1 MTQDPY
7 KYFRLEARELLDQ
20 CGQCVLELERGAA
33 AAPLVQRLLRL
44 AHTLKGAARVVR
56 QGEIGDHAHA
66 MEDVLSPLRDAAG
79 AMEREPIE
87 AVLAQLDAI
96 AALLPSLAAREPG
109 AAPEPARPTAVAP
122 VAEETARTVRAD
134 LAEMDAVLDGVAETH
149 ALVSGLRS
157 ATHELAQAEH
167 LVELLLA
174 QLAPRRHRGEAPERS
189 YAIAEELKRV
199 FAGAGRGLAGSLD
212 QMDRELDQ
220 LRDSAERLR
229 LAPVG
234 TLLSQ
239 LERIARDMAHAL
251 GKEVVLAGKGG
262 DLRLDS
268 HVLGAVQAALI
279 QIVRNAVAH
288 GIEAPDERRRAGK
301 PSAGEIAIAVT
312 RRGPLIAFEC
322 RDDGRGL
329 DFEAIRRVAL
339 QRGLPPGE
347 VQALDSE
354 ALIRLLLKGGIS
366 TARAV
371 TGEAGRGVGLD
382 VVRETAD
389 RLGGDLAIR
398 TERGRFTVLTLTVP
412 STLAAIEAL
421 LVAVGEDG
429 AEQRLAIPL
438 DAVRA
443 TLRLGGGDIARVAS
457 GSSVA
462 YDGAAVAFMPLSR
475 ALGARAWPA
484 TRSWTAIVIA
494 GADGLAAIGVDRLLG
509 TAQIVTRPLPDGLG
523 ASPIV
528 AGARL
533 DPEGN
538 PQLVLDPDGLVAA
551 ALGGAAGVPDA
562 PPARKPVLVIDDS
575 LTTRMLE
582 QSILEAAGYQVDT
595 ANSAEEGLE
604 TARRKAYA
612 LFLVDVEMPGMDGFT
627 FVERIRSDPALHH
640 VPAILVTSRAA
651 PEDRRR
657 GRQAGA
663 QGYVVKSE
671 FDQAALLSLIRPLMG

>member
-1 MTQDPY
+1 MAPDPY

-20 CGQCVLELERGAA
+20 CGQCVLELERGED
-33 AAPLVQRLLRL
+33 AAPRVQRLLRL

-56 QGEIGDHAHA
+56 QAAIADHAHA
-66 MEDVLSPLRDAAG
+66 MEDALSPLRDATG
-79 AMEREPIE
+79 ALDRGPIDI
-87 AVLAQLDAI
+87 VLARLDSI
-96 AALLPSLAAREPG
+96 AALLPGLEPD
-109 AAPEPARPTAVAP
+109 APPDPVKPAPAKPAPEEA
-122 VAEETARTVRAD
+122 ARTVRAD

-149 ALVSGLRS
+149 ALVAGLRG
-157 ATHELAQAEH
+157 AAQGLEQAEH

-174 QLAPRRHRGEAPERS
+174 QLAPRRHRGETPERS

-229 LAPVG
+229 LAPVS
-234 TLLSQ
+234 TLFAQ
-239 LERIARDMAHAL
+239 LERSARDTARTL
-251 GKEVVLAGKGG
+251 SKEIVFEGQGG

-279 QIVRNAVAH
+279 QIMRNAVAH
-288 GIEAPDERRRAGK
+288 GIEPPDERRRAGK
-301 PSAGEIAIAVT
+301 PEAGRIAIAVT
-312 RRGPLIAFEC
+312 RRGPSIAFEC

-329 DFEAIRRVAL
+329 DFEAVRRAAL
-339 QRGLPPGE
+339 QRGLPQAE
-347 VQALDSE
+347 ILALDSD

-366 TARAV
+366 TSRIV
-371 TGEAGRGVGLD
+371 TGESGRGVGLD

-389 RLGGDLAIR
+389 RLGGDLAIG
-398 TERGRFTVLTLTVP
+398 TERGRFTMLTLTVP

-421 LVAVGEDG
+421 LVGVGRDSE
-429 AEQRLAIPL
+429 EQLLAIPL
-438 DAVRA
+438 DSVRA
-443 TLRLGGGDIARVAS
+443 TLRLGGGDIARVAES
-457 GSSVA
+457 SSVA
-462 YDGAAVAFMPLSR
+462 YGEGAIAFMPLTR
-475 ALGARAWPA
+475 ALGFRAWPA
-484 TRSWTAIVIA
+484 TRSWTAIVVA
-494 GADGLAAIGVDRLLG
+494 GTGGVAAIGVDRLLG
-509 TAQIVTRPLPDGLG
+509 TARIVTRPLPAGLA
-523 ASPIV
+523 ASAIV

-551 ALGGAAGVPDA
+551 ALGGSAGVPDA
-562 PPARKPVLVIDDS
+562 PPAQKPVLVIDDS

-604 TARRKAYA
+604 TARRKPYA
-612 LFLVDVEMPGMDGFT
+612 LFLVDVEMPGMDGFS
-627 FVERIRSDPALHH
+627 FVERIRADPGLHH
-640 VPAILVTSRAA
+640 IPAILVTSRAA
-651 PEDRRR
+651 PEDRQR
-657 GRQAGA
+657 GREAGA

-671 FDQAALLSLIRPLMG
+671 FDQSALLSLIRPLMG